1 MTIAREIEIILAHG
15 QDLSAAGLDYY
26 QLGQWASGVRHSR
39 VLALNP
45 LLSLGE
51 LKTRLQAFLHHGEE
65 RPVVLAAVGPSRRGR
80 AIKKLLLD
88 HFRINPELIAEVD
101 LQGALDHPDP
111 RVSHIKAQNLIL
123 MAASQI
129 SRAEP
134 LVVRRV
140 PVSIQVLIWG
150 DSFAALRAARDL
162 AILDYP
168 VLLATP
174 HASLSPLTPGA
185 PHTQI
190 WEEGLAALI
199 KQVQFHPLIRVALQA
214 TVLGFQGGAGDFHVR
229 LRAAPGVLE
238 ERVGA
243 VILAP
248 ELHVEMVSAPTETAP
263 HPRIISLSKLEEIL
277 DSPGDADTWLDSAAP
292 QVTVALQ
299 VGLSTEGHPLMLRRA
314 LTAAVRLLA
323 RDNCQVHLF
332 VRDAKVAAYSLE
344 ADLENAL
351 ASGLILSKVPQ
362 TPALVVEDG
371 RPCLRFFEPVLRR
384 DFMLSCDLVVREEAY
399 RAASGNAALA
409 QLLGLYPGPQGFLQP
424 DNVRNL
430 SVTTNRRGIYA
441 AGPGRAV
448 MDLDQAFAQ
457 SDAAVTEVQQ
467 LLGQGTA
474 SALPGR
480 AVIDRGRCVLC
491 LTCHR
496 LCPHGAIT
504 WDNRAIIQE
513 LACQGCGV
521 CASECPQDAI
531 QILNLTDDQVVAILD
546 TMDHRLTPRIIAFM
560 CHNSAWE
567 AYHAALQMDDVS
579 LPLGFTPMKMPC
591 AGKIDADYL
600 LKAIVYGAKGV
611 MVLACHQDNCK
622 SHHGNEHAR
631 WRVERVQS
639 LLAEVGFPPHR
650 VRFATLAANAPLDFL
665 KAVEEMQAIMEAE
678 GEGT

>member
-15 QDLSAAGLDYY
+15 PDLSAAGLDYY
-26 QLGQWASGVRHSR
+26 QLGLWASGVHHSR

-45 LLSLGE
+45 LLTLAE
-51 LKTRLQAFLHHGEE
+51 LEDRLQAFLHHGEE
-65 RPVVLAAVGPSRRGR
+65 RPVVLAAVGPARRGR

-88 HFRINPELIAEVD
+88 NFRINPELIAEVD
-101 LQGALDHPDP
+101 LQEALDYPDP
-111 RVSHIKAQNLIL
+111 RASLIKAQNLIL
-123 MAASQI
+123 MAASQV

-134 LVVRRV
+134 ITIRAV
-140 PVSIQVLIWG
+140 PVSTQVLIWG

-162 AILDYP
+162 AGLGYP

-174 HASLSPLTPGA
+174 NSSLSPLTPGV
-185 PHTQI
+185 PLFLVP
-190 WEEGLAALI
+190 EEGLTALI
-199 KQVQFHPLIRVALQA
+199 AQVQSHPLIRVALQA
-214 TVLGFQGGAGDFHVR
+214 TVLGFQGSAGDFTVR
-229 LRAAPGVLE
+229 LRTAPGVLE

-248 ELHVEMVSAPTETAP
+248 ELQVEMVSAPPETAP

-277 DSPGDADTWLDSAAP
+277 ASPEDADAWLDSAAP

-314 LTAAVRLLA
+314 LAAAARLLA
-323 RDNCQVHLF
+323 RDNCQVRLF

-351 ASGLILSKVPQ
+351 ASGLILFKVPQ
-362 TPALVVEDG
+362 TPALVEDE
-371 RPCLRFFEPVLRR
+371 RPCLRFFEPVLHR
-384 DFMLSCDLVVREEAY
+384 DLLLSCDLVLREEAY
-399 RAASGNAALA
+399 RAAPDNAALV
-409 QLLGLYPGPQGFLQP
+409 QLLGLIPGPQGFLQP

-430 SVTTNRRGIYA
+430 SVTTNRRGIYVT
-441 AGPGRAV
+441 GPGRAV

-467 LLGQGTA
+467 LLGRGTA

-480 AVIDRGRCVLC
+480 AVVDRGRCVLC

-504 WDNRAIIQE
+504 WDNRAIIKE

-531 QILNLTDDQVVAILD
+531 QIHNLTDDQVVAILD
-546 TMDHRLTPRIIAFM
+546 TVDPRLTPRIIAFM
-560 CHNSAWE
+560 CQNSAWE
-567 AYHAALQMDDVS
+567 AYHAALQMDGVS
-579 LPLGFTPMKMPC
+579 LPLGFTPIKMPC
-591 AGKIDADYL
+591 TGKIDIDYL
-600 LKAIVYGAKGV
+600 LRAFTLGAAGV
-611 MVLACHQDNCK
+611 LVLACHPDNCK
-622 SHHGNEHAR
+622 SHHGNEYAH
-631 WRVERVQS
+631 WRVERAQA
-639 LLAEVGFPPHR
+639 LLAEVGVDPHR
-650 VRFATLAANAPLDFL
+650 LLYKSLAANSSQDFL
-665 KAVEEMQAIMEAE
+665 DTVEQLRAQLDRGGI
-678 GEGT
+678 